1 MWIFT
6 RYGFVSVACASKKNG
21 KIDEETVMVRA
32 RSRQHLVNLQ
42 ERFPDTEL
50 GKAEILSA
58 AGTDYEYR
66 VILPK
71 AKWVSIL
78 SELAM
83 EQTWSNFKNE
93 SSRFASE
100 KRMTHSY
107 VDVLHEIWHVMQR
120 FGAREDQSSQ
130 DSASGLTPS
139 S

>member
-21 KIDEETVMVRA
+21 NIDQETVMVRA

-50 GKAEILSA
+50 GNAEILSA
-58 AGTDYEYR
+58 AGTDYEFR

-71 AKWVSIL
+71 GKWVSIL
-78 SELAM
+78 CELAM

-93 SSRFASE
+93 SSRFATV
-100 KRMTHSY
+100 KKMTHGY
-107 VDVLHEIWHVMQR
+107 VNVLHDIWHVMQR
-120 FGAREDQSSQ
+120 FGVREHESSRHSL
-130 DSASGLTPS
+130 DVG
-139 S
+139 